1 MLLSDSS
8 KEGSTRRL
16 HPSLDPDQRL
26 LIRAHRWRCSE
37 RANLG
42 ASVGVTQR
50 RCESLLYRQTCVF
63 RRRAQ
68 LKSAFFFFWCCFIAV
83 SQGYISAGPPVA
95 LTSDPP
101 MRSLRPWL
109 FV

>member
-26 LIRAHRWRCSE
+26 LIRAHRWRRSE

-50 RCESLLYRQTCVF
+50 RCDSLLYRQTCAF

-68 LKSAFFFFWCCFIAV
+68 LKSAFFCFFFLWFYCRFPGLHLCR
-83 SQGYISAGPPVA
+83 SAG
-95 LTSDPP
+95 
-101 MRSLRPWL
+101 SLDL
-109 FV
+109 

>member
-26 LIRAHRWRCSE
+26 LIRAYRWRRSE

-50 RCESLLYRQTCVF
+50 RCESLLYRQF
-63 RRRAQ
+63 
-68 LKSAFFFFWCCFIAV
+68 
-83 SQGYISAGPPVA
+83 SAGELSSNLLFFLFLLFYCHFPGLHLCRSA
-95 LTSDPP
+95 GSLDP
-101 MRSLRPWL
+101 
-109 FV
+109 

>member
-8 KEGSTRRL
+8 KEGSTRQR
-16 HPSLDPDQRL
+16 HPSLDLDQRL
-26 LIRAHRWRCSE
+26 LIRAHRWRRSE

-50 RCESLLYRQTCVF
+50 RCESLLYRQTCLF

-68 LKSAFFFFWCCFIAV
+68 LKSAFFLLLLFYCRFPGLHLCR
-83 SQGYISAGPPVA
+83 SAGS
-95 LTSDPP
+95 LDP
-101 MRSLRPWL
+101 
-109 FV
+109 